1 MSGRLIVMGS
11 GEIAPS
17 LVATHRA
24 GIEAA
29 GADDVTVLDTPFGFQ
44 ENAEQLTARLVD
56 FFATSLRI
64 EATVA
69 SLREPHAPVV
79 QQEQML
85 AAVRRA
91 RYVFA
96 GPGSPSYALR
106 VWRRLALVD
115 ALHRVVAAGG
125 TVTFASAAAL
135 TLGPKTIPVYEI
147 YKVGADPHWLEGL
160 DLTGRLG
167 LRAVVIPHWNN
178 AEGGNH
184 DTSRCYIG
192 RRRLAQMRRE
202 LDAGIVGVDE
212 HTAAVFDFA
221 AGTLSARGVGGVVV
235 VGREE
240 VRLEANE
247 HLAMDQVR
255 RVLDAR
261 PHSAVPETTTARHE
275 ETNLAS
281 ALARGDAD
289 AAAAAV
295 LAAEDRAAD
304 ERTMRPA
311 LRSMIV
317 ELAEAARAGLAD
329 PQEAIAPFVD
339 ALLDVREQARQQRDF
354 ATADAI
360 RDSLAAEGVEV
371 RDTHE
376 RVEWQL
382 R

>member
-1 MSGRLIVMGS
+1 MNGRLIVMGS

-29 GADDVTVLDTPFGFQ
+29 AASAVTILDTPFGFQ
-44 ENAEQLTARLVD
+44 ENAAQLTARLVD

-69 SLREPHAPVV
+69 SLREPQAPVV

-106 VWRRLALVD
+106 IWRQLALVD
-115 ALHRVVAAGG
+115 ALEHVVAAGG

-135 TLGPKTIPVYEI
+135 TIGPQTIPVYEI

-160 DLTGRLG
+160 DLMGRLG

-192 RRRLAQMRRE
+192 ERRLAQMRRE
-202 LDAGIVGVDE
+202 LVAGVVGVDE
-212 HTAAVFDFA
+212 HSAAVFDFA

-235 VGREE
+235 LGREE
-240 VRLEANE
+240 VRLETDE
-247 HLAMDQVR
+247 HLALDEVR
-255 RVLDAR
+255 RILGSA
-261 PHSAVPETTTARHE
+261 PHAAVPEGTNARRE
-275 ETNLAS
+275 EASLAA
-281 ALARGDAD
+281 ALDRGDAD

-295 LAAEDRAAD
+295 LAAEERAANV
-304 ERTMRPA
+304 RSMRPA
-311 LRSMIV
+311 LRAMIV

-376 RVEWQL
+376 QAEWEL